1 MVKYIKTISYIVLLI
16 SHHVFGHRVH
26 SIKATNHP
34 PPTTVD
40 PADFAQT
47 SPVWL
52 KGIHGPP
59 GSIVALSYPEEER
72 IKAGPLSE
80 AIFQL
85 DVKRYPAPNQPPST
99 DHPEVQSVLRLLDFS
114 KIPRTPPRKVKE
126 WTLDVSTYD
135 VAKDPDCWWSATV
148 CKKPKVKYIPED
160 IYMCPRKGDWGLN
173 YDDGPY
179 KAWWPTTEKE
189 KEYDQPRL
197 YNFLL
202 QHGQQKATL
211 FCKSKGEAMCYSHL
225 FG

>member
-99 DHPEVQSVLRLLDFS
+99 DHPEVHKRVDTGRIDLRCGQGSRLLVG
-114 KIPRTPPRKVKE
+114 RH
-126 WTLDVSTYD
+126 
-135 VAKDPDCWWSATV
+135 
-148 CKKPKVKYIPED
+148 
-160 IYMCPRKGDWGLN
+160 GL
-173 YDDGPY
+173 
-179 KAWWPTTEKE
+179 
-189 KEYDQPRL
+189 
-197 YNFLL
+197 
-202 QHGQQKATL
+202 
-211 FCKSKGEAMCYSHL
+211 
-225 FG
+225 